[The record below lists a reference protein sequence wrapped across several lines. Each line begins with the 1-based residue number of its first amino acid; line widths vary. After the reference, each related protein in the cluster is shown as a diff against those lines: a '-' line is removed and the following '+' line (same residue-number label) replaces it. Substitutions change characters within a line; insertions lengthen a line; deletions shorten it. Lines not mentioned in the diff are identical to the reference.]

1 MTETQDLAPRED
13 WRECRDCGLFIRL
26 MHRQPGLIAE
36 CPRCDSTLWRMRRL
50 NINFPL
56 ACAIAGLFFYTFALI
71 APLLE
76 VEDFGRFA
84 LAHLETGPVRLMN
97 AGWKA
102 MGILIF
108 AVTLIAPGLKL
119 GIITITLLGIDTR
132 FPKRTLRALFR
143 WYPSLSPWA
152 MIDVYLLGFLVAY
165 TRLSGMFTVRID
177 TALYALI
184 GLMVTM
190 AAMDSSLDQETVW
203 RSLDDTE
210 KSTCTIEASASSCQ
224 TCGLVNHTP
233 GNNLCRRCDTPLY
246 PRKPASISK
255 TWAYI
260 IAAAF
265 LYIPANVYPFMNIT
279 RLARTQ
285 PYTIMGGIIELL
297 KLDLWP
303 LALLVFFA
311 SITIPLLK
319 LIGLAYMLVSTQRGH
334 TNLLQTRTKAYRVL
348 DFIGRWSMIDIFM
361 VSILV
366 ALVHFGQFANVSA
379 NIGSICFAAVVVL
392 TIFAVD
398 AFDPRLMWDNYK
410 EPKA

>member
-1 MTETQDLAPRED
+1 MTETTDLAPLED
-13 WRECRDCGLFIRL
+13 WRECRDCGLFVRL
-26 MHRQPGLIAE
+26 THRQPGLIAE

-56 ACAIAGLFFYTFALI
+56 ACAIVGLFFYIFALM

-84 LAHLETGPVRLMN
+84 MAHLETGPARLMT

-102 MGILIF
+102 MAILIF
-108 AVTLIAPGLKL
+108 VVTLIIPGLKL
-119 GIITITLLGIDTR
+119 CITTITLLGIGTT

-143 WYPSLSPWA
+143 WYAPLSPWA

-165 TRLSGMFTVRID
+165 TRLAGMFTVRID

-184 GLMVTM
+184 GLMISM
-190 AAMDSSLDQETVW
+190 AAMDSSLDREAVW
-203 RSLDDTE
+203 RILDDGE
-210 KSTCTIEASASSCQ
+210 KSSSALEPYASSCK
-224 TCGLVNHTP
+224 TCGLVNQLSE
-233 GNNLCRRCDTPLY
+233 NNLCRRCNTDLH
-246 PRKPASISK
+246 PRKAASISR
-255 TWAYI
+255 TWAII

-265 LYIPANVYPFMNIT
+265 LYIPANIYPFMNIT
-279 RLARTQ
+279 RLAQTQ
-285 PYTIMGGIIELL
+285 PYTIMGGIIELM
-297 KLDLWP
+297 KDNLWP

-319 LIGLAYMLVSTQRGH
+319 LIGLAYMLVSTQRGNTDFLH
-334 TNLLQTRTKAYRVL
+334 TRTKAYRFL
-348 DFIGRWSMIDIFM
+348 DFIGRWSMIDVFT

-366 ALVHFGQFANVSA
+366 ALVHFGQFAKVSA
-379 NIGSICFAAVVVL
+379 NVGSICFAAVVVL

-410 EPKA
+410 EPEA